1 MKPSQQSSG
10 SLNNKADWDIHSEGH
25 LLLQR
30 MFSVAAFLD
39 VMFQQGGREKTMT
52 KNRGM
57 QPGNKMYATD
67 ASTH

>member
-1 MKPSQQSSG
+1 MAELTRGTS
-10 SLNNKADWDIHSEGH
+10 NNKADWDIHSEGH

-39 VMFQQGGREKTMT
+39 VMFQQGEREKTMT